1 MDEVNAN
8 QFELSTRFNY
18 SQAIV
23 WQIKFIISCFLSKK
37 ALGAASA
44 ELQYVSPS
52 RNILFLIHDGV
63 IDFMRRTN
71 IESMLTFLLC
81 SCPKNLAPIS
91 TNTSSRSWSSK
102 STLRTPTR
110 SLKTRTK
117 PSRASF
123 LHRNSAACA

>member
-52 RNILFLIHDGV
+52 RTILFLIHDGV
-63 IDFMRRTN
+63 IDCMCHTI
-71 IESMLTFLLC
+71 IESMLTFLSVVVRKIWHRLRQI
-81 SCPKNLAPIS
+81 PHQGAGRVN
-91 TNTSSRSWSSK
+91 RS
-102 STLRTPTR
+102 
-110 SLKTRTK
+110 
-117 PSRASF
+117 
-123 LHRNSAACA
+123 